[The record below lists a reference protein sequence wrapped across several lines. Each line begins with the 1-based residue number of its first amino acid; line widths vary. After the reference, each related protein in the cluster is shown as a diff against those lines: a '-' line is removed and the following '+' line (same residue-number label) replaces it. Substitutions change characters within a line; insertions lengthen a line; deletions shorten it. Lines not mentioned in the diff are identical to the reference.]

1 MAPEE
6 VWYANYGRNSFVIA
20 AVVSVIWVAAWQHSL
35 NKVVWILIISLLGY
49 GIIGFLDDGI
59 KLYFKRNL
67 GLRAWQKLAL
77 QIIIAIVIVWIASSD
92 HFQFGLYI
100 PFAGVVHSVVFI
112 HYLHYFLAC
121 WFLKRS

>member
-1 MAPEE
+1 M
-6 VWYANYGRNSFVIA
+6 V
-20 AVVSVIWVAAWQHSL
+20 
-35 NKVVWILIISLLGY
+35 ISLLGY

-77 QIIIAIVIVWIASSD
+77 QIIIAIVIVMIAASD

-100 PFAGVVHSVVFI
+100 PFAGVVHSVVLFI
-112 HYLHYFLAC
+112 ISLFSGWLVSQTLLTC
-121 WFLKRS
+121 QMDLMV

>member
-1 MAPEE
+1 GT
-6 VWYANYGRNSFVIA
+6 VFVIA
-20 AVVSVIWVAAWQHSL
+20 AVISVIWVAAMQHSL
-35 NKVVWILIISLLGY
+35 NKVVWILVISLLGY

-77 QIIIAIVIVWIASSD
+77 QIIIAILIVLIATSD

-100 PFAGVVHSVVFI
+100 PFAGVVLSFFCGI
-112 HYLHYFLAC
+112 YYFLAGLFFIC
-121 WFLKRS
+121 C